1 MSACKGSAYN
11 LIVQPQF
18 LAGTPLG
25 HTSLVT
31 SALSSTR
38 AQIHLGRSS
47 KGLVTTQAY
56 DHAIKQKA
64 RPEMSYLARVSA
76 GTLLCTDVL
85 MAQKG
90 AQNLSL
96 NPIHLEVCTAVQAR
110 EHASGRGA

>member
-1 MSACKGSAYN
+1 M
-11 LIVQPQF
+11 
-18 LAGTPLG
+18 
-25 HTSLVT
+25 
-31 SALSSTR
+31 
-38 AQIHLGRSS
+38 
-47 KGLVTTQAY
+47 TTQAY

-64 RPEMSYLARVSA
+64 RPEMSCVARVSA
-76 GTLLCTDVL
+76 GTLLCTVDVL